1 MADQFINEATIEYP
15 DGRYSYPATAVH
27 APGEIV
33 TRPSGTLAIYDG
45 INSCAV
51 GQVIS
56 PQPLHPRPSGVFKA
70 ASAGT
75 WAAGAQVYWDAA
87 DNEINNS
94 ATDNTL
100 VGRAI
105 EAKTSG
111 QTTNRVELT
120 LD

>member
-1 MADQFINEATIEYP
+1 MADQFINEATIECE

-27 APGEIV
+27 VPGEVV

-45 INSCAV
+45 LNSCAI

-56 PQPLHPRPSGVFKA
+56 PQPLHPRPSAVVA
-70 ASAGT
+70 AATAGT
-75 WAAGAQVYWDAA
+75 WSAGAQVYWDAA

-94 ATDNTL
+94 ASGNTL

-105 EAKTSG
+105 EAKTNG
-111 QTTNRVELT
+111 QTTNRIELT